1 MRFANEQRQPGEG
14 KQERRGKVEGEGE
27 SKINNNMSGQQYIRL
42 VWNGLGVPPT
52 KLGTSKFAP
61 KV

>member
-1 MRFANEQRQPGEG
+1 MQPGEG